1 MARTVGNDEH
11 AMNNVRYDN
20 IARLLKNPLPFSDG
34 LFLRFAQRAKSRK
47 QGGRWLTLG
56 WEGRDAIYCVAAW
69 VGTPI
74 PQTGRKVVNVGWEGR
89 DAIYCG
95 AAWVGLPIPQARSAR
110 ARART

>member
-56 WEGRDAIYCVAAW
+56 WEGRAVCSTARPGWGILVLVFLYKSFARCDE
-69 VGTPI
+69 
-74 PQTGRKVVNVGWEGR
+74 VVFEHHNFVFRCFG
-89 DAIYCG
+89 
-95 AAWVGLPIPQARSAR
+95 
-110 ARART
+110 